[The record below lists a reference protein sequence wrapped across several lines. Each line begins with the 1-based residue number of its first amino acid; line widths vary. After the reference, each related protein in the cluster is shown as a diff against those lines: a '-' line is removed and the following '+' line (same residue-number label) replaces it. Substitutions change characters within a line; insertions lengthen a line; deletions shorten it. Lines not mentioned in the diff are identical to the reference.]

1 MTETQVVA
9 TDLPRGHL
17 RALQAVNTV
26 SSLDRSAVA
35 PMLLVIAASLH
46 TSVAQATVA
55 ASLYFLSYGLLQP
68 VWGVAL
74 ARLGTIRTLQLALL
88 GAAVA
93 GGLSALSRPGGG
105 LIRPRA

>member
-1 MTETQVVA
+1 MTETRAVVA

-35 PMLLVIAASLH
+35 PMLLVIAADLNA
-46 TSVAQATVA
+46 SVAGVTVA
-55 ASLYFLSYGLLQP
+55 ASLYYLSYGLLQP
-68 VWGVAL
+68 VWGVVS
-74 ARLGTIRTLQLALL
+74 ARLGTVRTLRVALL

-93 GGLSALSRPGGG
+93 GGLSA
-105 LIRPRA
+105 